1 MAAQLTSKKLT
12 IKDTTVAIIIPNNPK
27 AELMYYLDCVA
38 TVLMTD
44 KLQRYRNYGEYYY
57 LPDSEI
63 DNLLEI
69 ARIFN
74 PKAMVEAGIFIADED
89 INGMNR
95 FYEITNE
102 EMGLHVNEEIFIGGV
117 RVQVLKLMVFKQ
129 SWVIRYYI
137 EPYASLTR
145 RNQHVLTN
153 TFNTNNVYS
162 RRQDSMEE
170 CDDCF
175 CDCNIF

>member
-12 IKDTTVAIIIPNNPK
+12 IKDTTVAITIPNNPK

-69 ARIFN
+69 ARIFTII
-74 PKAMVEAGIFIADED
+74 KIIF
-89 INGMNR
+89 
-95 FYEITNE
+95 TN
-102 EMGLHVNEEIFIGGV
+102 LISKHF
-117 RVQVLKLMVFKQ
+117 LKNIL
-129 SWVIRYYI
+129 SD
-137 EPYASLTR
+137 L
-145 RNQHVLTN
+145 
-153 TFNTNNVYS
+153 NN
-162 RRQDSMEE
+162 
-170 CDDCF
+170 F
-175 CDCNIF
+175 

>member
-12 IKDTTVAIIIPNNPK
+12 IKDTTVAITIPNNPK

-69 ARIFN
+69 L
-74 PKAMVEAGIFIADED
+74 KYYFIKI
-89 INGMNR
+89 INLNL
-95 FYEITNE
+95 FYIS
-102 EMGLHVNEEIFIGGV
+102 LF
-117 RVQVLKLMVFKQ
+117 RLKML
-129 SWVIRYYI
+129 
-137 EPYASLTR
+137 LTK
-145 RNQHVLTN
+145 
-153 TFNTNNVYS
+153 
-162 RRQDSMEE
+162 
-170 CDDCF
+170 
-175 CDCNIF
+175 